1 MSNIIK
7 PIQTEAEKVLNSNNS
22 KAAKIV
28 IVLVIVFAVISGIA
42 TALHLFIAK
51 KKKEA
56 RLRWPNERC

>member
-22 KAAKIV
+22 KTAKIV
-28 IVLVIVFAVISGIA
+28 IVIVIVFVTLGSIIVSAY
-42 TALHLFIAK
+42 LFIEK

-56 RLRWPNERC
+56 KLRWALLK